1 MQLKDSKTYLNL
13 AKSYAGECQAQ
24 VRYKFIEY
32 GARMEGYTCLAE
44 LIDKIV
50 YNEFNHA
57 RMFYTELQKASS
69 EPIEN
74 IDICAGYPFKQKW
87 DLTENLRISAED
99 ELEEYTNI
107 YPAYKK
113 IALEEG
119 FKEIANLYDMIIQV
133 ESCHNKMFT
142 DLYTQMKNGTLYK
155 KEMPVKWKCAGCGYE
170 ATSKS
175 AWEVCPLCKAKQGFV
190 MLKLSDDKSE

>member
-57 RMFYTELQKASS
+57 RMFYTELQKAST
-69 EPIEN
+69 EKIEN
-74 IDICAGYPFKQKW
+74 IDVCAGYPFKQKW
-87 DLTENLRISAED
+87 DLLENLKLSAED
-99 ELEEYTNI
+99 EFEEYTNI
-107 YPAYKK
+107 YPEYRK
-113 IALEEG
+113 IAMEEG
-119 FKEIANLYDMIIQV
+119 FEDIARLYDMIIQV
-133 ESCHNKMFT
+133 ESCHYKMFK
-142 DLYTQMKNGTLYK
+142 DLHSQMQSGTLYK
-155 KEMPVKWKCAGCGYE
+155 KSKPVKWKCAGCGYE
-170 ATSKS
+170 ATATS
-175 AWEVCPLCKAKQGFV
+175 AWEVCPLCKAKQGFT
-190 MLKLSDDKSE
+190 MLKLSEDGAE